1 MGSLL
6 TDDYLAYIRAE
17 ITVLGAGNTWDD
29 QVPIPYTWDMVRA
42 SERTWLEIF
51 TLTAAPN
58 VSMKLKYGAA
68 SPPTSEVSR
77 MEILSTVLTNF
88 QYLQV
93 EITIT
98 DPSEGINAL
107 VEGFDLV
114 LRRPT

>member
-6 TDDYLAYIRAE
+6 DDEYLAYIRAE
-17 ITVLGAGNTWDD
+17 ITVLGAGNTWDH
-29 QVPIPYTWDMVRA
+29 QVPIPYTWDQARA

-51 TLTAAPN
+51 TLTAAPS
-58 VSMKLKYGAA
+58 VSMKLKYGATN
-68 SPPTSEVSR
+68 PPTSEVSR
-77 MEILSTVLTNF
+77 LEILSTVLTGF
-88 QYLQV
+88 RYLQL

-107 VEGFDLV
+107 VETFDIV